1 MSYIRRNLVSILLF
15 ILWVG
20 MAASVTTAHAD
31 VQGGGAAQKDHS
43 IVLVFTTHLEA
54 DLPAMDVFIERERGT
69 GFVYR
74 PTTRDSLDA
83 MLYRTAAPVA
93 RGSFELQ
100 RIGPHPKGDAF
111 NMTLGEWAGHSGS
124 GTYRCQDGEGTVSA
138 EFSGLVPNGVY
149 TMWHTFTAALATR
162 PFSGYLDLPLGARD
176 GSTSVFV
183 ADMRGE
189 ASFERTFAPCLQM
202 SDGWL
207 TAMLAVNFHSDNRT
221 HGGLPGDFGQ
231 NVHTPLFLVLPQRTS
246 LPASD

>member
-1 MSYIRRNLVSILLF
+1 VSILLF
-15 ILWVG
+15 ILWIG
-20 MAASVTTAHAD
+20 MAVSVTTAQAD
-31 VQGGGAAQKDHS
+31 ARGGGAARKDHA
-43 IVLVFTTHLEA
+43 IVLVFSTHFEA
-54 DLPAMDVFIERERGT
+54 GLPVMDVFIERERGT

-74 PTTRDSLDA
+74 PTARDSLDA

-100 RIGPHPKGDAF
+100 RIGPHPKGAAF
-111 NMTLGEWAGHSGS
+111 DMTLGEWAGHSGS
-124 GTYRCQDGEGTVSA
+124 GTYSCQDGEGTVSA
-138 EFSGLVPNGVY
+138 KFSGLVPNGVY

-183 ADMRGE
+183 ADMRGQ

-207 TAMLAVNFHSDNRT
+207 TAMLVVNFHSDSRT
-221 HGGLPGDFGQ
+221 HAGLPGDFGQ
-231 NVHTPLFLVLPQRTS
+231 NVHTTLFLVLPQRMS
-246 LPASD
+246 LPASE